1 MWEAIRSNRRRSRLL
16 ISLMGV
22 ILVGLGAAIGAGMAE
37 GLATSGS
44 HEQWRAFEPRSH
56 RARGR
61 LPQYYEY
68 EAIVVDPSAW
78 AVYGAGAALVIWL
91 VLWLTAAAQGDA
103 ILLSASGA
111 REIKKQDAPQLWNV
125 VEEMTI
131 AAGLRHMPRV
141 YIIDDPAP
149 NAFAAGYGPEK
160 AAVAVTAGLLREL
173 NRDELQGVI
182 GHEIGHIRNLDIRF
196 MTLAGVMVGA
206 IVIISDAFLRGLR
219 YGAVGRRSGGRDR
232 GRGGGIML
240 LIALLLAIL
249 GPLAAQLLYFACSRR
264 REYLADATSARL
276 TRYPKGLADAL
287 EKIARHASLQQEVN
301 RVLAPM
307 YIVNPLGARS
317 ASSLFSTHPPIEKR
331 IRILR
336 AMGDR
341 AGLADYEAA
350 YRQVHGGRGCFH
362 PQTLASETT
371 VEARSPYAA
380 TETREQRI
388 MRAREAADALSAAA
402 RYKVIPCPCGVR
414 LKLPPNSSL
423 RTVRCPRCGRVHQSP
438 AA

>member
-1 MWEAIRSNRRRSRLL
+1 
-16 ISLMGV
+16 
-22 ILVGLGAAIGAGMAE
+22 
-37 GLATSGS
+37 
-44 HEQWRAFEPRSH
+44 
-56 RARGR
+56 
-61 LPQYYEY
+61 
-68 EAIVVDPSAW
+68 
-78 AVYGAGAALVIWL
+78 
-91 VLWLTAAAQGDA
+91 VLWLMAVAQGDA

-111 REIKKQDAPQLWNV
+111 REIRKQDAPQLWNV

-131 AAGLRHMPRV
+131 AAGLRRMPRV

-149 NAFAAGYGPEK
+149 NAFAAGYDPEK
-160 AAVAVTAGLLREL
+160 AVVAVTAGLLRQL

-206 IVIISDAFLRGLR
+206 IVIISDVFLRGLR

-240 LIALLLAIL
+240 LIALVLAIL

-287 EKIARHASLQQEVN
+287 EKIARYVSLQQEVN

-307 YIVNPLGARS
+307 YIVNPLQARS
-317 ASSLFSTHPPIEKR
+317 AFSLFSTHPPIEKR
-331 IRILR
+331 IKILR

-341 AGLADYEAA
+341 VGLADYEAA

-362 PQTLASETT
+362 PRTLASETT
-371 VEARSPYAA
+371 VGARSAYAA
-380 TETREQRI
+380 PDTREERI
-388 MRAREAADALSAAA
+388 TRVREAADALSAAA
-402 RYKVIPCPCGVR
+402 GYAVIPCPCGVR
-414 LKLPPNSSL
+414 LKLPPNCHL
-423 RTVRCPRCGRVHQSP
+423 RTVRCPRCGRVHESP
-438 AA
+438 VG